1 MLQLVNDNGLVVNV
15 ILWLFVLFFL
25 LIISI
30 TFVQLVNLCFTCHR
44 LCNSA
49 VYTPIGRMYRVYK
62 SYMRIDPIPGTVID
76 V

>member
-30 TFVQLVNLCFTCHR
+30 TFVQLINLCFACHR
-44 LCNSA
+44 LCNNV
-49 VYTPIGRMYRVYK
+49 VYRPVGRVYGVYK
-62 SYMRIDPIPGTVID
+62 SYMRIAPLPDTVCQ

>member
-15 ILWLFVLFFL
+15 ILWLYVLFFL
-25 LIISI
+25 LIIRI
-30 TFVQLVNLCFTCHR
+30 TFVQLVNLCFTSHR

-49 VYTPIGRMYRVYK
+49 VYTPIGRLYGVYK
-62 SYMRIDPIPGTVID
+62 SYMQIDPLPCTVIG